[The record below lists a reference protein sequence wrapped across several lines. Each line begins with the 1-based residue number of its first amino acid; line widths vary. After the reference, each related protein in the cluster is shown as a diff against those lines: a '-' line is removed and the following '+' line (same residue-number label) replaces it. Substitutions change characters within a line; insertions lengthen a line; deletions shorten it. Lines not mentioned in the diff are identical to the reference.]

1 MHSRLLRMVG
11 LFVFRIT
18 INRNRALSTW
28 YIDSPKTGLCEN
40 KDSTTYT
47 SIGKTKLQLE
57 VHIKD
62 FFCFFLLQIAKAKT
76 AISPI
81 VQGK

>member
-1 MHSRLLRMVG
+1 MHNRLLRMVG
-11 LFVFRIT
+11 LFVFGIT

-28 YIDSPKTGLCEN
+28 YVDSPKTGLCEN
-40 KDSTTYT
+40 KGSTTYT

-62 FFCFFLLQIAKAKT
+62 FFFVFFFYRLQKPKL
-76 AISPI
+76 
-81 VQGK
+81 QYHL